1 MKTMNRKLGTRAL
14 AVALAGAILLPI
26 AAAAQATVVKVVA
39 DRAVVRLKPDLAS
52 PMIGQVTRGT
62 LLESKKKV
70 QEWFAVALPPDE
82 DGIVVSGYIHQSL
95 VEVLGAGEPPPEAA
109 VPEPAPEPEETPP
122 ARAVE
127 EEQEEYRAPARRAPR
142 PTYGRSKIVA
152 GTYLKFGWMTS
163 PDPGGFSNGWLAD
176 IGFDLGLG
184 RNIGVGLEFQPAY
197 RSYADLGLTSIP
209 VMGFANLKA
218 GLNLGS
224 LLPFL
229 RFLNVVGGGG
239 LGAEAVY
246 NSLKIEGRSG
256 SEFKTRFAFHFLA
269 AAEIDLAA
277 LRLVAEYQMAQV
289 KDPAVTP
296 SSFSHYVLFGIRF

>member
-1 MKTMNRKLGTRAL
+1 MKTMNSKRMTRAL
-14 AVALAGAILLPI
+14 AVALAGALFLPV
-26 AAAAQATVVKVVA
+26 AAAARQTVVKVVA
-39 DRAVVRLKPDLAS
+39 DRAVVRLKPDLSS

-62 LLESKKKV
+62 LLESSKKT

-82 DGIVVSGYIHQSL
+82 DGIVVKGYIHQSL
-95 VEVLGAGEPPPEAA
+95 VEVVSAGEAPAE
-109 VPEPAPEPEETPP
+109 VPKPEETPP
-122 ARAVE
+122 ARVAE
-127 EEQEEYRAPARRAPR
+127 PAQEEYEPPARRAPR

-163 PDPGGFSNGWLAD
+163 PDPGGFGKGWLAD
-176 IGFDLGLG
+176 AGFDLGLG
-184 RNIGVGLEFQPAY
+184 RNVGIGLEIQPAY

-209 VMGFANLKA
+209 IMGFANLKA

-239 LGAEAVY
+239 VGAEAVY
-246 NSLKIEGRSG
+246 NSLKIDGRSG

-269 AAEIDLAA
+269 AAEIDLSA
-277 LRLVAEYQMAQV
+277 LRLVAEYQMVQV
-289 KDPAVTP
+289 RDPAVTP
-296 SSFSHYVLFGIRF
+296 NSFSHYVLFGIRF